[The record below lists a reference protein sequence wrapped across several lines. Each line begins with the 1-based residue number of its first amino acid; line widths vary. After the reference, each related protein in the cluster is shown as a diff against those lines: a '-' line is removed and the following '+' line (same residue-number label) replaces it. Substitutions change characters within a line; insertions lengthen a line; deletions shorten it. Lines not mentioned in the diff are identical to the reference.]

1 MDELEQILDEKIGG
15 ADQGEQV
22 QSVPEKEVAETKE
35 TQETE
40 QTPQQE
46 GQQEEVFEI
55 GGQKY
60 TLSQLEEALKK
71 ARDYE
76 YLQKEF
82 TRKSQKLSE
91 LEKQFQ
97 QSSSPEDQVK
107 AETLK
112 YLRENLGLMTREDFN
127 EFMKN
132 LAAWID
138 ESNRL
143 NQVVD
148 ELSKKYDGTRFP
160 KFDYSRIVDHLYQKY
175 GEKENWPPTIDLEYE
190 YFDLNREFFS
200 KLPEVQKKAVPSER
214 GIPSSTVSAKK
225 IETLEDL
232 KQAALE
238 DLREM

>member
-1 MDELEQILDEKIGG
+1 MDELEQIFDEKIGG
-15 ADQGEQV
+15 TDQGEQV
-22 QSVPEKEVAETKE
+22 QSVPEQEVSETVETKE
-35 TQETE
+35 TEETE

-46 GQQEEVFEI
+46 EVFEI
-55 GGQKY
+55 RGQRY

-82 TRKSQKLSE
+82 TRKSQKLAE
-91 LEKQFQ
+91 LEKRLQ
-97 QSSSPEDQVK
+97 QSTSPEDQVK

-127 EFMKN
+127 EFMQN
-132 LAAWID
+132 FVAWIE

-143 NQVVD
+143 NEVVN
-148 ELSKKYDGTRFP
+148 ELSRKYDGTRFP
-160 KFDYSRIVDHLYQKY
+160 KFDYPKIVEHLYQKY
-175 GEKENWPPTIDLEYE
+175 GEKENWPPIIDLEYE

-214 GIPSSTVSAKK
+214 GIPSSVVGAKK
-225 IETLEDL
+225 IESSEDL
-232 KQAALE
+232 RQAMLE